1 MATTTATTSSSAQG
15 TAALSADMKETT
27 TTVVSHNAGGKPSVN
42 ATGPEG
48 ELSSD
53 VGMTLFFL
61 TFCNQCR
68 VRGYNP
74 VQFYSIDLRQP
85 HSRGV
90 YVCTNCDNENTV
102 NLPTIAI
109 RPRLSAVL
117 RKLRRVILKI
127 DMDCAKCQEVS
138 EEVLKFTW
146 KSDIPTECFAKFTC
160 RKCRFRNTV
169 RISTGEV
176 LETWKSLHPDDGDGG
191 FELTFTQVVVI
202 MIDVLLCILS
212 VFNGFIYAGQDPTSL
227 NSDCGSNKKIGLL
240 CAMPALCVLL
250 CHIGVHL
257 PSFVQFSRLQERL
270 LHNLFGT
277 LLVLGSAASLI
288 IAIGFAIFSNSI
300 IPCSPGVW
308 ALAFLTGIYPALVA
322 SVAYC
327 TSNTTFMDFC
337 LITDECWQILAVIFY
352 AICQLVCQF
361 CAQT

>member
-74 VQFYSIDLRQP
+74 VQFVRVSLCLIRVFCLILQQYSIDLRQP

-138 EEVLKFTW
+138 EEVLKFV
-146 KSDIPTECFAKFTC
+146 KA
-160 RKCRFRNTV
+160 
-169 RISTGEV
+169 
-176 LETWKSLHPDDGDGG
+176 
-191 FELTFTQVVVI
+191 
-202 MIDVLLCILS
+202 
-212 VFNGFIYAGQDPTSL
+212 
-227 NSDCGSNKKIGLL
+227 SN
-240 CAMPALCVLL
+240 
-250 CHIGVHL
+250 
-257 PSFVQFSRLQERL
+257 
-270 LHNLFGT
+270 
-277 LLVLGSAASLI
+277 
-288 IAIGFAIFSNSI
+288 
-300 IPCSPGVW
+300 
-308 ALAFLTGIYPALVA
+308 
-322 SVAYC
+322 
-327 TSNTTFMDFC
+327 
-337 LITDECWQILAVIFY
+337 
-352 AICQLVCQF
+352 
-361 CAQT
+361 